1 VAEDL
6 FVGGGDL
13 SRLRQINLLTAVR
26 TLRKASSL
34 TLSEIATQT
43 RLSRPAAE
51 AVVDELVKQ
60 GWIEELAPANGA
72 VGRPARRIRFR
83 SEAGRVLGMDIGAHK
98 MLAMVADLNGRV
110 LAKTRATVHED
121 ASRAS
126 RLDQISDVIHRC
138 LTQAEVRPED
148 LWMVAAGSTGIIDDA
163 GRVVLSTAIPSW
175 NGFDLAAYIE
185 GIVPCPVL
193 VENDCNLAALG
204 ERWLGVGQ
212 EVDDAIYVLAGMR
225 TGAGLIIGGKLH
237 RGVGGG
243 AGEVGMLHSLG
254 WDSAIDHLFACPGLP
269 ADIALNEVASY
280 VFASAREGNPAAVTA
295 VERYARALA
304 LGIAAMV
311 LTVDPELVVIGGGVS
326 RSADVLL
333 EPLRRELS
341 TLSWRLP
348 RIDSST
354 LGDEGV
360 AQGALRHALDHVDQR
375 VFALDIGPTPPV
387 PLRRG

>member
-1 VAEDL
+1 
-6 FVGGGDL
+6 
-13 SRLRQINLLTAVR
+13 
-26 TLRKASSL
+26 
-34 TLSEIATQT
+34 
-43 RLSRPAAE
+43 
-51 AVVDELVKQ
+51 
-60 GWIEELAPANGA
+60 
-72 VGRPARRIRFR
+72 
-83 SEAGRVLGMDIGAHK
+83 